1 VKVVASGCRTRSQ
14 FETVTRAA
22 RRFGCESDLRIVDAS
37 PGLPDG
43 WVLVFMGEEKSFP
56 HVFQVSPTGEVVV
69 GAPSQEF

>member
-1 VKVVASGCRTRSQ
+1 MASDRQ
-14 FETVTRAA
+14 FEVIARAA
-22 RRFGCESDLRIVDAS
+22 RRFGCAGDLRVVERS

-56 HVFQVSPTGEVVV
+56 HVFQVAPDGEVVV